1 MSNLEP
7 TPPALPPVTP
17 PRTPGIGGCLAAFLV
32 LVGIVLLLPGICSL
46 IFMGLGGFSGGN
58 GGLAGLWFLT
68 ILIAAGGIALIAFA
82 IRNR

>member
-7 TPPALPPVTP
+7 PPPALPPVTP
-17 PRTPGIGGCLAAFLV
+17 PRQGIGGCLAVFLV
-32 LVGIVLLLPGICSL
+32 LIGVVLLLPGICSL
-46 IFMGLGGFSGGN
+46 IFMGLGGFGGGN

-68 ILIAAGGIALIAFA
+68 ILIAAGGVALIVFA